1 MEFDL
6 ISTYGLTFYMIEH
19 FPKIALIIT
28 VFMLTFII
36 NLPFGYYRR
45 RAKKFSFK
53 WFLYI
58 HLPIPVIVA
67 ARLLSNIDFRYIP
80 LFIFAAITGQF
91 LGGRLDI

>member
-1 MEFDL
+1 
-6 ISTYGLTFYMIEH
+6 MIEH
-19 FPKIALIIT
+19 LPQIALIIT
-28 VFMLTFII
+28 VFILTFLI

-45 RAKKFSFK
+45 KAKRFSVK

-67 ARLLSNIDFRYIP
+67 ARLLSNLDLRYVP
-80 LFIFAAITGQF
+80 LFVVAAITGQF